1 MGTTPLWT
9 DVTIDDPT
17 LAPSID
23 PAPSVSVATK
33 FGRPSRPSAQGALS
47 LTYTPTRFNPDP
59 RYYTHFT
66 LSQIKG
72 GSPALLNYGEEDSY
86 RSLFDSNASQFDCGD
101 YMLVTGTR
109 LASGSVLTHIEVF
122 PIVKDQMVKVPLM
135 LRQADTGL
143 QVIGNFNSENLYN
156 DLSQGTKSLLSTTG
170 RGYYILG
177 IIAPNNEPTNHA
189 LRDIAQCKQAFN
201 QWGIPFVLLF
211 RNEQDAARFSD
222 TPSFP
227 DKTFF
232 GTDIDGKIL
241 GELCTEM
248 HINNPTL
255 PIFIIA
261 DTFNRVVFLS
271 EGYTIGL
278 GEQLIK
284 AESTLTGD
292 RMLAPTE

>member
-1 MGTTPLWT
+1 
-9 DVTIDDPT
+9 
-17 LAPSID
+17 LA
-23 PAPSVSVATK
+23 T
-33 FGRPSRPSAQGALS
+33 
-47 LTYTPTRFNPDP
+47 
-59 RYYTHFT
+59 
-66 LSQIKG
+66 
-72 GSPALLNYGEEDSY
+72 
-86 RSLFDSNASQFDCGD
+86 
-101 YMLVTGTR
+101 
-109 LASGSVLTHIEVF
+109 GSVLTHIEVF

-135 LRQADTGL
+135 LRQAETGL

-177 IIAPNNEPTNHA
+177 IIAPNNEPTNHT
-189 LRDIAQCKQAFN
+189 LRDIAQCKLAFD
-201 QWGIPFVLLF
+201 QWGLPFVLLF

-222 TPSFP
+222 FPALPDNTFFGTALP

-241 GELCTEM
+241 GELCAEM

-278 GEQLIK
+278 GEQIIK
-284 AESTLTGD
+284 AGGFEIID
-292 RMLAPTE
+292 D

>member
-1 MGTTPLWT
+1 M
-9 DVTIDDPT
+9 
-17 LAPSID
+17 
-23 PAPSVSVATK
+23 
-33 FGRPSRPSAQGALS
+33 
-47 LTYTPTRFNPDP
+47 P
-59 RYYTHFT
+59 R
-66 LSQIKG
+66 
-72 GSPALLNYGEEDSY
+72 
-86 RSLFDSNASQFDCGD
+86 
-101 YMLVTGTR
+101 
-109 LASGSVLTHIEVF
+109 
-122 PIVKDQMVKVPLM
+122 DQKVKVPLM
-135 LRQADTGL
+135 LRQAETGL
-143 QVIGNFNSENLYN
+143 QVIGSFNSENLYN

-177 IIAPNNEPTNHA
+177 IIAPNNEPTNHT
-189 LRDIAQCKQAFN
+189 LRDIAQCKQAFD
-201 QWGIPFVLLF
+201 QWGLPFVLLF

-222 TPSFP
+222 TPALP

-278 GEQLIK
+278 GEQIIK